1 MPTRE
6 QLLVLCGLAVTSI
19 GFTAIH
25 LGSPDATAELQ
36 QQAQRSRWRAD
47 QVAALRSEVAA
58 LRSELET
65 VRAEAKDGDAAM
77 HARISA
83 AETTWSTTALA
94 CVVSPILRPCPRAA
108 FRHS

>member
-36 QQAQRSRWRAD
+36 QQAQRSRWQAD
-47 QVAALRSEVAA
+47 QVAA